1 MHSGLVVFFL
11 CVFSPVFLV
20 GWAVCCNC
28 DRFTIFVII
37 SRFTV
42 NLSFEDSPAPISEV
56 NFKEELNQQNLYRSR
71 TRIKCAITTQARYRL
86 IIAQ

>member
-1 MHSGLVVFFL
+1 MHSGLVVCFFV
-11 CVFSPVFLV
+11 CFFPVFLV
-20 GWAVCCNC
+20 GWAVCYNC
-28 DRFTIFVII
+28 DRCTIFVII

-42 NLSFEDSPAPISEV
+42 NLSFEDSPTPISEV

-86 IIAQ
+86 IMAQ